1 MEVVSRKENPVQ
13 IVSVETSKRIT
24 SLRYLLIVLVVFIH
38 ANLKPDDAINYYHYD
53 FVQPYW
59 IEVVKNVICNTLGG
73 AAVPLFFFLASFLQ
87 FSKND
92 KYKILLKK
100 RSKSIFLPYI
110 IWTGITIIL
119 YYIVQSIPYTA
130 LFFQNPI
137 NIVKNWKGVDLLK
150 VFTYHNLSSGLKTPL
165 VYQFW
170 FLRELMIF
178 IVLSPIL
185 KFLCDKFSGFMLI
198 FITVAALKG
207 IPLFFTVSSS
217 ALFFYLVGYY
227 CAKYKIDFFKISDK
241 IKIHEYLFLLI
252 LVVMFNIMYDGKYDF
267 GLIST
272 IISCLFFLKL
282 SLYFIRSNKIYSQL
296 NYLSGYSFFLYA
308 IHTPFLGSA
317 INKITQRI
325 IPLHGILCLIQFLLA
340 AFLTIFIGTL
350 IGIALKKICFP
361 LFCLLNGGRK

>member
-1 MEVVSRKENPVQ
+1 MEAVSRKENPVQ

-53 FVQPYW
+53 FVQLYW
-59 IEVVKNVICNTLGG
+59 IEVVRNSICDTLGG
-73 AAVPLFFFLASFLQ
+73 AAVLLFFFLTSFLQ

-119 YYIVQSIPYTA
+119 YYIVQSIPYTV

-137 NIVKNWKGVDLLK
+137 NIVKNWKGIDLLK
-150 VFTYHNLSSGLKTPL
+150 VFTYHDLSSGLKIPL
-165 VYQFW
+165 VYQFC

-198 FITVAALKG
+198 FISVAALKG

-217 ALFFYLVGYY
+217 ALFFL
-227 CAKYKIDFFKISDK
+227 CFRLLLCKIQNRFFQ
-241 IKIHEYLFLLI
+241 
-252 LVVMFNIMYDGKYDF
+252 N
-267 GLIST
+267 
-272 IISCLFFLKL
+272 C
-282 SLYFIRSNKIYSQL
+282 R
-296 NYLSGYSFFLYA
+296 
-308 IHTPFLGSA
+308 
-317 INKITQRI
+317 
-325 IPLHGILCLIQFLLA
+325 
-340 AFLTIFIGTL
+340 
-350 IGIALKKICFP
+350 
-361 LFCLLNGGRK
+361 

>member
-24 SLRYLLIVLVVFIH
+24 SLRYLLIVLVVFMH

-59 IEVVKNVICNTLGG
+59 IEVVKNFICDTLGG

-150 VFTYHNLSSGLKTPL
+150 VFTYHDLSSGLKTPL

-198 FITVAALKG
+198 FISVAALKG
-207 IPLFFTVSSS
+207 MP
-217 ALFFYLVGYY
+217 LFFYLVGYY
-227 CAKYKIDFFKISDK
+227 CVKYKIDFFKISDK

-252 LVVMFNIMYDGKYDF
+252 FVVMFNIMYDGKYDF

-325 IPLHGILCLIQFLLA
+325 IQLHGILCLIQFLLA